1 MTMRRILTTAG
12 GLLFALAVVPRA
24 PLHAQLDA
32 IRQDSRFIF
41 DAASSNLLEIRLG
54 QMAQSKA
61 VNASV
66 KQFGQQMV
74 TDHSNLQTQLTAT
87 ISRNGSDFRPG
98 MTDQDEK
105 EVERLEKLSGTEFD
119 RQYMTAMIQQH
130 QQDVAQFQ
138 SMSTSARS
146 AEGRQIATT
155 GLPVLQRH
163 LTMATQVGAQVG
175 ATGGVAVSN
184 PTTTTTTPTT
194 TPTTPSQTPP
204 VGPTANTGVQSDIN
218 ADMAFI
224 RHAGSS
230 NLMEIRLGQV
240 AQSRASNSAVRQFG
254 QRMVD
259 DHTRLQNQ
267 LTGVVTNTGVPFTAA
282 MDSRHQQQV
291 SRIEGLSGAEFDRAY
306 MQAMIQGHQDDVR
319 QFETQSQ
326 SARSTQI
333 RNLASSSLPIL
344 QQHLSLAVQ
353 VGSQVGAD
361 TTTDVATNPGQGG
374 RGKWGTLAVDAQFI
388 REVSQDN
395 MMQVQMAELAKDR
408 ARDSR
413 VRDFAERIIRDHT
426 RMQNQWDAMMERNGV
441 SHRTVMGPRHREK
454 VDLLKPEKGRNFDRA
469 YMTTVIRQHDDE
481 ISYWR
486 KEGRATR
493 SPQVRNLVN
502 NDIPVLEEHFAEA
515 KRIGR
520 EVGVNPEQVLRN
532 RSDLARDRKNR
543 ERDRD

>member
-1 MTMRRILTTAG
+1 MMIRRILTTAG
-12 GLLFALAVVPRA
+12 GLLVALAVVPRA
-24 PLHAQLDA
+24 PVHAQLDA

-61 VNASV
+61 VNPSV

-74 TDHSNLQTQLTAT
+74 TDHNNLQTQLTAT
-87 ISRNGSDFRPG
+87 ISRNSGDFRPG
-98 MTDQDEK
+98 MNDEDEE
-105 EVERLEKLSGTEFD
+105 EVERLEKLSGAEFD
-119 RQYMTAMIQQH
+119 RQYMTAMIQHH
-130 QQDVAQFQ
+130 QRDVAEFQ

-163 LTMATQVGAQVG
+163 LTMAAQVGAQVG

-184 PTTTTTTPTT
+184 PTPT

-204 VGPTANTGVQSDIN
+204 VGPTPSTGVQSDIN
-218 ADMAFI
+218 ADMTFI

-259 DHTRLQNQ
+259 DHTRMQNQ
-267 LTGVVTNTGVPFTAA
+267 LTAVVSNTGVPFTPA
-282 MDSRHQQQV
+282 MDSRHQQQA

-306 MQAMIQGHQDDVR
+306 MQAMIQGHQEDVT
-319 QFETQSQ
+319 QFQTQSQ

-333 RNLASSSLPIL
+333 RNLASGSLPTL

-361 TTTDVATNPGQGG
+361 TTNVATGPNRPDRG
-374 RGKWGTLAVDAQFI
+374 RRGTIVSDAEFI
-388 REVSQDN
+388 REVEQDN
-395 MMQVQMAELAKDR
+395 TMMVQLAEVAQDR
-408 ARDSR
+408 ARDR
-413 VRDFAERIIRDHT
+413 EIREYAEREARDHE
-426 RMQNQWDAMMERNGV
+426 RLQNQWNAMMERRDMKTQSG
-441 SHRTVMGPRHREK
+441 MGPRHREK
-454 VDLLKPEKGRNFDRA
+454 VELLKDANGRNFDRV
-469 YMTTVIRQHDDE
+469 YMTLMIRQHQDE
-481 ISYWR
+481 VSYWQ

-493 SPQVRNLVN
+493 SPEVRNLVN
-502 NDIPVLEEHFAEA
+502 RGLPTLEQNLAEA
-515 KRIGR
+515 KRLGR
-520 EVGVNPEQVLRN
+520 KVGVDPEEVLRN
-532 RSDLARDRKNR
+532 RTDLAREKNKSK
-543 ERDRD
+543 DKD

>member
-1 MTMRRILTTAG
+1 MTIRRILTTAG
-12 GLLFALAVVPRA
+12 GLLVALAVVPRA

-32 IRQDSRFIF
+32 LRQDSRFIF

-54 QMAQSKA
+54 QIAQSKA

-66 KQFGQQMV
+66 RQFGQQMV
-74 TDHSNLQTQLTAT
+74 TDHNNLQTQLTAT
-87 ISRNGSDFRPG
+87 ISRTGDFKPG
-98 MTDQDEK
+98 MNDEDEN
-105 EVERLEKLSGTEFD
+105 EVERLEKLSGAEFD
-119 RQYMTAMIQQH
+119 RQYMTAMIQHH
-130 QQDVAQFQ
+130 QRDVAEFQ
-138 SMSTSARS
+138 TMSTSARS

-163 LTMATQVGAQVG
+163 LSMATQVGAQVG

-184 PTTTTTTPTT
+184 PTPTTPN
-194 TPTTPSQTPP
+194 PTTPSQTPP
-204 VGPTANTGVQSDIN
+204 VGPTTTTGVQSDIN
-218 ADMAFI
+218 ADMPFI

-240 AQSRASNSAVRQFG
+240 AQSRASNSTVRQFG

-259 DHTRLQNQ
+259 DHTRMQNQ
-267 LTGVVTNTGVPFTAA
+267 LTALVSSTGVPFTAA
-282 MDSRHQQQV
+282 MDSRHQRQV
-291 SRIEGLSGAEFDRAY
+291 SRIEQLSGAEFDRAY
-306 MQAMIQGHQDDVR
+306 MQAMIQGHQEDVN
-319 QFETQSQ
+319 QFQTQSQ

-333 RNLASSSLPIL
+333 RNLASSSLPVL

-361 TTTDVATNPGQGG
+361 TTTDVATNPDKGG
-374 RGKWGTLAVDAQFI
+374 RGKWGTLAADAQFI
-388 REVSQDN
+388 REVSQDHT
-395 MMQVQMAELAKDR
+395 MQVQMAELAKDR

-413 VRDFAERIIRDHT
+413 VREFAERIIRDHT
-426 RMQNQWDAMMERNGV
+426 RMQNQWDAMLERNDV
-441 SHRTVMGPRHREK
+441 SHRTVLGPRHREK
-454 VDLLKPEKGRNFDRA
+454 VDLLKPEKGKNFDRA

-502 NDIPVLEEHFAEA
+502 NDLPILEQHFAEA
-515 KRIGR
+515 KRVGR

-532 RSDLARDRKNR
+532 RTDLARDRRNR
-543 ERDRD
+543 EKEKD